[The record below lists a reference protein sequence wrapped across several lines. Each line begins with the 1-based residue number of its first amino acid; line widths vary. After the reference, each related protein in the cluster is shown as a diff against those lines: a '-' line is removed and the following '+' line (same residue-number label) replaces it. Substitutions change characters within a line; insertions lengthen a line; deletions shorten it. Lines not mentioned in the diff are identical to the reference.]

1 VSLEELEAEHIGRVI
16 RQTASLGEAA
26 AILGINPATL
36 YRKRKKTTNGTE
48 PDTAWPRADPPP

>member
-1 VSLEELEAEHIGRVI
+1 LEAEHIARVI